1 MDIFDEVQ
9 VDQIEHVFCR
19 HQILN
24 LIFLQLSQ
32 LIKCLPGVF
41 TNEHI
46 LQLCDLSNIYGR
58 KVAAKALC
66 QNSRF
71 TSEETV

>member
-9 VDQIEHVFCR
+9 VVQIDDEFCR

-32 LIKCLPGVF
+32 LIKYLPGVF

-46 LQLCDLSNIYGR
+46 LQLCDLSNINGR